1 MVDDKIKTRDELI
14 PLCDELRSR
23 GLTIGFTSGA
33 FDLLHAGHVD
43 YLEKARSQCD
53 TLIVALN
60 SDASIRTYKGPDRP
74 VVPERFRLK
83 LVAALAAVDYVF
95 LFGERRNAQNI
106 EALKP
111 HFYFKA
117 GDYAASQLTSGEIV
131 EKYGG
136 QIRIIPVA
144 EVISTTAIIQRIL
157 SNEGNADRFVEEQ
170 ENTVHLKRRPAKIAP
185 AIFLD
190 RDGTINKHVN
200 YLSDPDQFELN
211 PFAIDGM
218 KKMQD
223 MGYRLVIVTNQA
235 GIGMGYF
242 SKDDFYRVNLKM
254 MKLVSAA
261 GIRFDKIY
269 FCPHSKSENCP
280 CRKPEIGLI
289 LRAQEELNID
299 LSHSYFVGDME
310 TDIQAGFNA
319 GLKTILIRGPL
330 APEPEGLAVP
340 PDFVADN
347 LLEAAEIILRQERRN
362 Q

>member
-1 MVDDKIKTRDELI
+1 MGDSKIKTRDELI
-14 PLCDELRSR
+14 PICDELRSR
-23 GLTIGFTSGA
+23 GMILGFTSGA

-43 YLEKARSQCD
+43 YLAKARSQCD
-53 TLIVALN
+53 VLIVALN

-74 VVPERFRLK
+74 IVPERSRLQI
-83 LVAALAAVDYVF
+83 VAGLASVDYVF
-95 LFGERRNAQNI
+95 LFDERRNAQNI

-111 HFYFKA
+111 HVYFKA
-117 GDYAASQLTSGEIV
+117 GDYAASQLTSGALV
-131 EKYGG
+131 EKFGG
-136 QIRIIPVA
+136 QIRIIPVT
-144 EVISTTAIIQRIL
+144 ETISTTAIIQRIL
-157 SNEGNADRFVEEQ
+157 TVEGQADRFVEEQ
-170 ENTVHLKRRPAKIAP
+170 QDTVHLKRRPVKMAP

-200 YLSDPDQFELN
+200 YLSDPNQFELN

-218 KKMQD
+218 KKMQA

-254 MKLVSAA
+254 MTLVSAA
-261 GIRFDKIY
+261 GIHFDKIY
-269 FCPHSKSENCP
+269 FCPHSKSEKCP

-310 TDIQAGFNA
+310 SDIQAGFNA
-319 GLKTILIRGPL
+319 RLKTILIRSPL
-330 APEPEGLAVP
+330 TPEPTRLAAP
-340 PDFVADN
+340 PDFIADN
-347 LLEAAEIILRQERRN
+347 LLEAADIILQQERGIR
-362 Q
+362 